1 MSTKFVLVSTA
12 TIALA
17 IGAWALAAPAS
28 LLASKGVAPVP
39 ATMVWV
45 REVGVLLVAL
55 GVLAVAVRGH
65 PDTPSL
71 RAIFGANAIVQL
83 GLLPIEIVAH
93 LQGTIP
99 TLAGIVP
106 NSVLHAVL
114 AATFTWC
121 ALRPRAG
128 GVAPST

>member
-1 MSTKFVLVSTA
+1 MTNKFVLASTA
-12 TIALA
+12 AIALA

-28 LLASKGVAPVP
+28 LLASKGVAPIP
-39 ATMVWV
+39 ATMVWM

-55 GVLAVAVRGH
+55 GVLAFAVRTH

-114 AATFTWC
+114 AATFAWC
-121 ALRPRAG
+121 AVRPRAG
-128 GVAPST
+128 RTAPST